1 LKGHQLRI
9 LVLGEFASATLL
21 VQLLDAG
28 GVGMNGDQCSEDVEG
43 DIDCL
48 PITKVA
54 LAGGVVVQGLAVNEF
69 SNEIPIT
76 RVSLSCPV
84 DFHNVGVVDLPE
96 SGNFSAHGFVTSS
109 VLEQLEC

>member
-1 LKGHQLRI
+1 
-9 LVLGEFASATLL
+9 
-21 VQLLDAG
+21 
-28 GVGMNGDQCSEDVEG
+28 
-43 DIDCL
+43 
-48 PITKVA
+48 
-54 LAGGVVVQGLAVNEF
+54 

-109 VLEQLEC
+109 VLEQLECALLALDLVAHPVNLREAALAEDVEDLEPPVDHVAYCVVGGLGADRGLHLGWVRLRQHFSVLLEEL